1 MWSEKRR
8 ARKKLDA
15 EHGHRAGVWCQ
26 ICFPRFVPTP
36 PPKLPAPVDKRLF
49 MIRGDLFDDVV
60 PLHEARAGV
69 IDAMFHS
76 TLDDA
81 LREYVK
87 SYINTYCSA
96 FTYTVKR

>member
-1 MWSEKRR
+1 
-8 ARKKLDA
+8 
-15 EHGHRAGVWCQ
+15 
-26 ICFPRFVPTP
+26 
-36 PPKLPAPVDKRLF
+36 